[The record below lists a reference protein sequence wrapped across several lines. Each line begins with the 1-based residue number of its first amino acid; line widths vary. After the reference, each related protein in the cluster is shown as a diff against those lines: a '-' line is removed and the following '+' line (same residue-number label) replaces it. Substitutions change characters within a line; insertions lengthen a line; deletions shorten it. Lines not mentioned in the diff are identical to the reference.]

1 MIAINSGRDT
11 VVKNKWTAEMQMWA
25 EIAIEAEFDRDPL
38 PPLDFEMPAA
48 FDMDMFEEPANEI
61 WNRR

>member
-1 MIAINSGRDT
+1 MLTINSGHDT
-11 VVKNKWTAEMQMWA
+11 VVKNKWTAEMQLWA

-38 PPLDFEMPAA
+38 PPLDFETAAA
-48 FDMDMFEEPANEI
+48 FDMFEEPANEI